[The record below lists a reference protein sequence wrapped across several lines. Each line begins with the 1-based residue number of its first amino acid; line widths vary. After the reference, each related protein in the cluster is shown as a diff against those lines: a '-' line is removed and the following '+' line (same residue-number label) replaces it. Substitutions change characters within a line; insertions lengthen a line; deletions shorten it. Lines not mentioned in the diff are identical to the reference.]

1 MGDARRFRNKYSG
14 PGHPWQQARIEQEKS
29 LVTEFGLKT
38 KRELWK
44 ADSKLKGFA
53 SQAKRLIA
61 LRTSQAEIEKKQLLD
76 RLHRLGLL
84 PGTAQLNDVLG
95 LGVKDVLNRRLQT
108 LVFKKG
114 LARTPVQA
122 RQFIVHEHV
131 MVGAKKMSA
140 PSYLVPA
147 SDEAQI
153 SFVGKSTL
161 ANPEHPE
168 RDIKPKSTSAIA
180 KEAKAKA
187 AKEFRGRK
195 VVRRV
200 GKR

>member
-108 LVFKKG
+108 LVLSHADLDRVRVG
-114 LARTPVQA
+114 L
-122 RQFIVHEHV
+122 E
-131 MVGAKKMSA
+131 
-140 PSYLVPA
+140 
-147 SDEAQI
+147 
-153 SFVGKSTL
+153 
-161 ANPEHPE
+161 
-168 RDIKPKSTSAIA
+168 AIA
-180 KEAKAKA
+180 ELIIDEPK
-187 AKEFRGRK
+187 G
-195 VVRRV
+195 VVQ
-200 GKR
+200 